1 MADDRGRDG
10 DMVLAPNE
18 YMYVSDQTKGN
29 VDVFVGPTKQS
40 LSNTDQPVRFDD
52 RTKRFTP
59 VDRDNAKQV
68 AKTAPEGWYIVLKNP
83 AKNGKQP
90 QSGQQGKLSSSDLD
104 VGKKVIIPGPASFC
118 LWPGQMAKIRKGH
131 HLRSKQ
137 YPPVRVYD
145 EAEAR
150 KNWSQAV
157 VKAANPSTEG
167 TDSQDPQDPLKDPPA
182 ALPISLP
189 IAENLTM
196 GQVLVI
202 KGTDVSFYIP
212 PTGIEVIPDKDVVD
226 DDGNAVLVREAVTLE
241 RLEYCLLMDES
252 GNKRY
257 ERGPMVVFPKPTEVF
272 VENEGARK
280 FEAIE
285 LSDTSGIYVKVISA
299 YEEGGKSYKV
309 GDELFITGKEQM
321 IYFPRE
327 EHAIIKYDKS
337 GIHYSIAIPAGEA
350 RYVLDRNTGIVS
362 LVKGPTMF
370 LPDPRKQVV
379 VRRILDYKTCSLL
392 FPNNYMAFQHN
403 AKLAGTDIDTYMSQ
417 QGAAIVAGAAAAAM
431 SHDGP
436 EANFL
441 MSASFD
447 ENAYGAMR
455 GMTRERIGS
464 KAASRGLAEKA
475 SQEAVGNAF
484 QRKTKYQEPR
494 TITLSTKYDGAV
506 ALNIYTCYAMMLVRS
521 NGGRRVVQGPQT
533 VLLEYDET
541 PEVLELSTGKPKTTD
556 NLLRTAYLRVSAN
569 KISDIIEIE
578 TRDFCRFELKL
589 SYRMNFEGDP
599 DKWFNVENHV
609 KFLCDH
615 MRSKLKNSARS
626 YDVEQFY
633 GNSTNI
639 IRDVVLGV
647 SDDDDEENDRGFTFE
662 ENGMRVYD
670 VEVLKVEL
678 KDRDI
683 SEMIASTQKET
694 IKSAIKLASQ
704 KRELEVTEQLEA
716 LKQKVKEAEAAT
728 TAKGYELSIA
738 DAKLKRAADE
748 KVIEAAALTAAQRAQ
763 VELDKANEQV
773 KIHELNRKNRQAD
786 IAIEVEDLE
795 KKQSVKIALLEA
807 EVKAVVERAKAIGPD
822 LIAALQA
829 FGDAALTEKVASAM
843 APLAIL
849 GGTSVAEV
857 INQLLS
863 GTKLE
868 NVAKMLAAKSPANP
882 DPIRR

>member
-1 MADDRGRDG
+1 M
-10 DMVLAPNE
+10 
-18 YMYVSDQTKGN
+18 
-29 VDVFVGPTKQS
+29 
-40 LSNTDQPVRFDD
+40 SNTDQPVRFDD
-52 RTKRFTP
+52 KTKRFIP
-59 VDRDNAKQV
+59 VDRDNAKQI
-68 AKTAPEGWYIVLKNP
+68 AKTAPEGWYVVLKNP
-83 AKNGKQP
+83 ASNGKQP
-90 QSGQQGKLSSSDLD
+90 QSQQGKLSSSELD

-118 LWPGQMAKIRKGH
+118 LWPGQMAKILKGH
-131 HLRSKQ
+131 HLRSNQ
-137 YPPVRVYD
+137 YLLVRVYD

-157 VKAANPSTEG
+157 VKAANPSVEG
-167 TDSQDPQDPLKDPPA
+167 TDSQDPQDPLKDPPV

-202 KGTDVSFYIP
+202 KGIDVSFYIP
-212 PTGIEVIPDKDVVD
+212 PTGVEVIPDKDVVD

-272 VENEGARK
+272 VENEDARK

-285 LSDTSGIYVKVISA
+285 LSNTSGIYIKVISA

-327 EHAIIKYDKS
+327 EHAIIKYDKNE
-337 GIHYSIAIPAGEA
+337 IHYSIAIPAGEA

-362 LVKGPTMF
+362 LIKGPTVF

-392 FPNNYMAFQHN
+392 FPNNYTAFQHN
-403 AKLAGTDIDTYMSQ
+403 AKLAGTDVDTYMSQ

-431 SHDGP
+431 SCDAP
-436 EANFL
+436 EANFYA
-441 MSASFD
+441 SAGLESAD
-447 ENAYGAMR
+447 VYGATRSML
-455 GMTRERIGS
+455 RERIGS
-464 KAASRGLAEKA
+464 KASSRGLAEKA

-494 TITLSTKYDGAV
+494 TITLLTKYGGAV

-521 NGGRRVVQGPQT
+521 DGGRRVVQGPQT

-541 PEVLELSTGKPKTTD
+541 PEILELSTGKPKTTD

-569 KISDIIEIE
+569 RISDIVEIE
-578 TRDFCRFELKL
+578 TRDFCRFELKI
-589 SYRMNFEGDP
+589 SYRMDFEGEP

-626 YDVEQFY
+626 YNVEEFY
-633 GNSTNI
+633 GDSTNI
-639 IRDVVLGV
+639 IRDIVLGV

-694 IKSAIKLASQ
+694 IKSAIRVASQ

-748 KVIEAAALTAAQRAQ
+748 KVIEAAALTAAQRAK
-763 VELDKANEQV
+763 VEFDKANEQA
-773 KIHELNRKNRQAD
+773 KIQELNRKNRQAD
-786 IAIEVEDLE
+786 IAIEVEDLD

-857 INQLLS
+857 IHQLLS

-868 NVAKMLAAKSPANP
+868 NVARMLAAKSPTNP
-882 DPIRR
+882 DPVRR

>member
-52 RTKRFTP
+52 RTKRFVP

-83 AKNGKQP
+83 ANNGKQP

-118 LWPGQMAKIRKGH
+118 LWPGQMAKILKGH
-131 HLRSKQ
+131 HLRSNQ
-137 YPPVRVYD
+137 YLLVRVYD
-145 EAEAR
+145 EEEAR

-157 VKAANPSTEG
+157 IKAAAPSNEG
-167 TDSQDPQDPLKDPPA
+167 MDPQSPQDPSKD
-182 ALPISLP
+182 LPVTLP

-212 PTGIEVIPDKDVVD
+212 PTGIEVIPDKDVTD

-370 LPDPRKQVV
+370 LPDPRTQVV

-403 AKLAGTDIDTYMSQ
+403 AKLAGTDLDTYMSQ

-431 SHDGP
+431 SYDTS
-436 EANFL
+436 EVNYL
-441 MSASFD
+441 SASID

-578 TRDFCRFELKL
+578 TKDFCRFELKL

-615 MRSKLKNSARS
+615 MRSKLKNAARGH
-626 YDVEQFY
+626 DVEEFY

-639 IRDVVLGV
+639 IRDVVLGQP
-647 SDDDDEENDRGFTFE
+647 DDEDEDSERGFTFE

-683 SEMIASTQKET
+683 SEMIASTQKDT

-704 KRELEVTEQLEA
+704 RRELEVTKQLED
-716 LKQKVKEAEAAT
+716 LKQRVKEAEAAT
-728 TAKGYELSIA
+728 IAKGYELA
-738 DAKLKRAADE
+738 TTDAKLKRAADE
-748 KVIEAAALTAAQRAQ
+748 KICAAAAETVAQKIKLDFEAAEAR
-763 VELDKANEQV
+763 V
-773 KIHELNRKNRQAD
+773 KISDLARNAKSSD
-786 IAIEVEDLE
+786 IDLEVEELK
-795 KKQSVKIALLEA
+795 KKQAVRLEA
-807 EVKAVVERAKAIGPD
+807 LQAEVQAVVDKAKAIGPD
-822 LIAALQA
+822 LVAALQA
-829 FGDAALTEKVASAM
+829 FGDAALTEKVATAM

-868 NVAKMLAAKSPANP
+868 NVAKALAAKPANP